1 MELDAN
7 IVIEHLGNKV
17 KALSIENAML
27 QAQVTAL
34 ENEKHNVVV
43 EQTQAKDSKEVK
55 KDG

>member
-7 IVIEHLGNKV
+7 IIIEHLGNKV

-43 EQTQAKDSKEVK
+43 EQAKNSKEVK